1 MGCHI
6 CDKKNDINIEQINDN
21 RFNNENENLN
31 NSFFSINEPNNL
43 NVNMNEN
50 KAFKIS
56 LNNNKINKNNNFDK
70 TNSFNSTNHT
80 ISNPQKVSLES
91 LRMLMLNE
99 INLSREFPNKIP
111 EKIEK
116 YINNIGKNSKNEFY
130 IKVDNYNKIKL
141 FKGIESIKECK
152 NYLQKLTKFPPLELK
167 YELTF
172 PFPGNKDY
180 TNNLNNINLEDSINE
195 NYLTQTLQN
204 LTNEL
209 KLKNIEIV
217 NFHYDIMN
225 YNIELSVLLQILDDT
240 NSQFQRRK
248 NIFIKDAKYIGINVG
263 RINESLFCY
272 YLSFGKDA

>member
-21 RFNNENENLN
+21 KFNNENENLN

-180 TNNLNNINLEDSINE
+180 SNNLNIINLEEAINE
-195 NYLTQTLQN
+195 NYLTQTLKN
-204 LTNEL
+204 LSDDL
-209 KLKNIEIV
+209 KSKNIEIV

>member
-6 CDKKNDINIEQINDN
+6 CDKKNEINIEQINDN
-21 RFNNENENLN
+21 KFNNENENLN

-56 LNNNKINKNNNFDK
+56 LNNNKINKNNFEK

-99 INLSREFPNKIP
+99 INLSREFPKKIP

-141 FKGIESIKECK
+141 FKGIETIQDCK
-152 NYLQKLTKFPPLELK
+152 NYLQKLKEFPPLELK

-180 TNNLNNINLEDSINE
+180 SNNLNIINLEEAINE
-195 NYLTQTLQN
+195 NYLTQTLKN
-204 LTNEL
+204 LSDDL
-209 KLKNIEIV
+209 KSKNIEIV

-225 YNIELSVLLQILDDT
+225 YNIELSVLLQIIDDT

>member
-1 MGCHI
+1 
-6 CDKKNDINIEQINDN
+6 
-21 RFNNENENLN
+21 
-31 NSFFSINEPNNL
+31 
-43 NVNMNEN
+43 
-50 KAFKIS
+50 
-56 LNNNKINKNNNFDK
+56 
-70 TNSFNSTNHT
+70 
-80 ISNPQKVSLES
+80 
-91 LRMLMLNE
+91 MLNE
-99 INLSREFPNKIP
+99 INLSREFPKKIP

-116 YINNIGKNSKNEFY
+116 YINNIGKNSKNEYY

-141 FKGIESIKECK
+141 FKGIETIQDCK
-152 NYLQKLTKFPPLELK
+152 NYLQKLKEFPPLELK

-180 TNNLNNINLEDSINE
+180 SNNLNIINLEEAINE
-195 NYLTQTLQN
+195 NYLTQTLKN
-204 LTNEL
+204 LSDDL
-209 KLKNIEIV
+209 KSKNIEIV

-225 YNIELSVLLQILDDT
+225 YNIELSVLLQIIDDT

>member
-31 NSFFSINEPNNL
+31 NSYFSINEPNNC
-43 NVNMNEN
+43 NVNINEN
-50 KAFKIS
+50 KAFKIY
-56 LNNNKINKNNNFDK
+56 LNNNKINKCNLFEK

-99 INLSREFPNKIP
+99 INFSREFPNKIS

-116 YINNIGKNSKNEFY
+116 YINNIGKNAKNEYY

-141 FKGIESIKECK
+141 FKGIETINDCK
-152 NYLQKLTKFPPLELK
+152 NYLQKLKKFPPLELK

-172 PFPGNKDY
+172 PFPGNKNY
-180 TNNLNNINLEDSINE
+180 SNNINVINLEESINE

-204 LTNEL
+204 LSEEL

-225 YNIELSVLLQILDDT
+225 YNIEHSVLLQIIDDT
-240 NSQFQRRK
+240 NSQFERIK
-248 NIFIKDAKYIGINVG
+248 NIFIKEARYIGINIG
-263 RINESLFCY
+263 RISENLFCY

>member
-21 RFNNENENLN
+21 KFNNENENLN

-116 YINNIGKNSKNEFY
+116 YINNIGKNSKNEYY

-141 FKGIESIKECK
+141 FKGIETIQDCK
-152 NYLQKLTKFPPLELK
+152 NYLQKLKEFPPLELK

-180 TNNLNNINLEDSINE
+180 SNNLNIINLEEAINE
-195 NYLTQTLQN
+195 NYLTQTLKN
-204 LTNEL
+204 LSDDL
-209 KLKNIEIV
+209 KSKNIEIV

-225 YNIELSVLLQILDDT
+225 YNIELSVLLQIIDDT